1 MTLFYEKTMHN
12 QELAPFFVT
21 ELGDDLSSKEW
32 IDHIE
37 LLADFWLAE
46 LLGKKT
52 YIGNFVGA
60 HVRIAHIKRESF
72 VQWLILFSEAADE
85 VYVPELAEK
94 FKKKGISLSDQFMS
108 IINV

>member
-1 MTLFYEKTMHN
+1 MTLFYEKTLHN
-12 QELAPFFVT
+12 EVLAPFFVT
-21 ELGDDLSSKEW
+21 ELGDDLTNKEW
-32 IDHIE
+32 EDHIE

-60 HVRIAHIKRESF
+60 HVRISYITRESF
-72 VQWLILFSEAADE
+72 VQWIALFSEAADA

-94 FKKKGISLSDQFMS
+94 FKAKGISLSDHFMS